1 MKKVGSGGMWAEGL
15 TVPQQ
20 FDAIKKLFSLRD
32 SRNRHTT
39 ATHTSQPRH
48 MLQPEKVNNISRK
61 LVDYFVPS
69 KLLEFSCG
77 ECDRRRLGKLRW
89 KAFSKL
95 RNSMKQFSSCDM

>member
-1 MKKVGSGGMWAEGL
+1 MKKLARGMWAD
-15 TVPQQ
+15 VPRQ

-77 ECDRRRLGKLRW
+77 ECDRRRLGKLVEKR
-89 KAFSKL
+89 F
-95 RNSMKQFSSCDM
+95 RNCGTE